1 MMKTENEALNPL
13 RAHLGSALETALNL
27 AIRVDPDLQ
36 SDLNSLEGRSLAL
49 TWSAPQWSLRLS
61 VANGA
66 LKVGPNRGESD
77 VSLSASLSGLVGLL
91 RPQAKGSLP
100 AGRVNI
106 AGDAELLRRLEQIAK
121 RFAPD
126 WDAAFARHLGPTF
139 GPQIGRALAESLRV
153 AQSGAR
159 SLAETAA
166 EYVREE
172 SRDVATREELE
183 GFANDVDHLRDGV
196 ERLEAKLN
204 RIAKAR
210 A

>member
-1 MMKTENEALNPL
+1 MDATPEALNPV
-13 RAHLGSALETALNL
+13 RARLGALLEVVLNQ
-27 AIRVDPDLQ
+27 AVRIDPDLS
-36 SDLNSLEGRSLAL
+36 SDLKTLEGRSLAL

-61 VANGA
+61 VDNGA
-66 LKVGPNRGESD
+66 LKVGPNRGTSD
-77 VSLSASLSGLVGLL
+77 VALATTLSGLIGLL
-91 RPQAKGSLP
+91 RPSAKGSLP

-106 AGDAELLRRLEQIAK
+106 SGDAELLRRLEQIAK

-126 WDAAFARHLGPTF
+126 WDAAFAHHLGPTL
-139 GPQIGRALAESLRV
+139 GPQIGRALAEGLRV

-172 SRDVATREELE
+172 SRDVATREELD

-196 ERLEAKLN
+196 ERLDAKLN